1 MPIKGVPQLVEIVK
15 RCEAI
20 MAKVEKGEIGTN
32 AALSEIA
39 KFMGHFQK
47 IAEQAGLVALRRL
60 GREIE
65 KFVKNPNLNPEE
77 LTALAFVFPTIRGGL
92 EAETI
97 EDIRVAV
104 LESFE
109 LLNLPIPT
117 DWQTSTFVV
126 VEEKEQKPR
135 EEVKKPVPE
144 PEEAE
149 EERAEK
155 LEEKPTPV
163 KGIEREVES
172 VDRVVKNIG
181 GVVKTDEKG
190 NVTITLPPDQ
200 LPKLQRLVAPA
211 DPEIDLSETIPAET
225 ETEKEVLGRIKEFM
239 AAFSQGDFEKAQ
251 EILEDLSQVKEGSE
265 IFKEIG
271 RIARQLHS
279 AFKEFM
285 QALDPAL
292 KELALDY
299 LPDSESRLQ
308 HLIKLTEEAAN
319 TTLDCTERM
328 TERNARDME
337 LIERL
342 KHHFARLKPIGKGA
356 EDRVGE
362 IEAIIASLEESR
374 ASDKNDIATILS
386 AQNFQDLSGQTV
398 MKVMDIMRNLQD
410 RLIGIIKSFGIKTE
424 KKEKKKEEL
433 YGPAHE
439 KVEGALKSQD
449 EVDALLAQFGF

>member
-1 MPIKGVPQLVEIVK
+1 MPIKGVPQLIDITK
-15 RCEAI
+15 RCEDV
-20 MAKVEKGEIGTN
+20 MAKLEKGEVG
-32 AALSEIA
+32 ADEALGQLA
-39 KFMGHFQK
+39 KYMVHFQK
-47 IAEQAGLVALRRL
+47 ISDQSGLVALKRL

-109 LLNLPIPT
+109 LLNIPIPT
-117 DWQTSTFVV
+117 DWQTSKFIV
-126 VEEKEQKPR
+126 VEEKVEQPKEKAVSKPEI
-135 EEVKKPVPE
+135 EEQVKVESLTPSPE
-144 PEEAE
+144 
-149 EERAEK
+149 K
-155 LEEKPTPV
+155 IK
-163 KGIEREVES
+163 KDIQS
-172 VDRVVKNIG
+172 VDRVVKNFG
-181 GVVKTDEKG
+181 GVVKTDSKG

-200 LPKLQRLVAPA
+200 VSKLQRLVAPA
-211 DPEIDLSETIPAET
+211 DPEVDLSETIPVET
-225 ETEKEVLGRIKEFM
+225 EEEKEVLAKIKEFM

-265 IFKEIG
+265 LFKEIG
-271 RIARQLHS
+271 QIARQLHS
-279 AFKEFM
+279 AFKDFM

-328 TERNARDME
+328 NERNASDVE
-337 LIERL
+337 LIEQL
-342 KHHFARLKPIGKGA
+342 KQHISRLKPIGKGA
-356 EDRVGE
+356 EERMRE
-362 IEAIIASLEESR
+362 MEAIISKLEESR
-374 ASDKNDIATILS
+374 SADKEDINTILS

-398 MKVMDIMRNLQD
+398 MKVMDIMRDLQN
-410 RLIGIIKSFGIKTE
+410 RLVGIIKTFGLKVE
-424 KKEKKKEEL
+424 KRAKKKEGL

-439 KVEGALKSQD
+439 KVEGALRSQD

>member
-1 MPIKGVPQLVEIVK
+1 MPIKGVPQLIEVIK
-15 RCEAI
+15 RCEDI
-20 MAKVEKGEIGTN
+20 MGKVEKGELGSSE
-32 AALSEIA
+32 ALTQLV
-39 KFMGHFQK
+39 KLMVHFQK
-47 IAEQAGLVALRRL
+47 ISEQAGLVALRRL

-65 KFVKNPNLNPEE
+65 KFMKNRSLSAED

-109 LLNLPIPT
+109 ILNLPVPT

-126 VEEKEQKPR
+126 VEEKPK
-135 EEVKKPVPE
+135 EESAPKVVSRPTSKGVKD
-144 PEEAE
+144 
-149 EERAEK
+149 
-155 LEEKPTPV
+155 EKPEKEALPP
-163 KGIEREVES
+163 KEIEREVRS
-172 VDRVVKNIG
+172 VDRAVKNLG
-181 GVVKTDEKG
+181 GMVMTDEKG

-200 LPKLQRLVAPA
+200 VPKLQRLVAPA
-211 DPEIDLSETIPAET
+211 DPEIDFSETIPAET
-225 ETEKEVLGRIKEFM
+225 ETEKEVLSRIKEFM

-271 RIARQLHS
+271 QIARQLHS
-279 AFKEFM
+279 AFREFM
-285 QALDPAL
+285 EALDPAL

-299 LPDSESRLQ
+299 LPDSESRLK
-308 HLIKLTEEAAN
+308 HLLKLTEEAAN

-328 TERNARDME
+328 NERNAQDME
-337 LIERL
+337 LIEKL
-342 KHHFARLKPIGKGA
+342 KGHISRLKPIGKGA
-356 EDRVGE
+356 EERLSD
-362 IEAIIASLEESR
+362 IEVILAKLEESIS
-374 ASDKNDIATILS
+374 SDKNDINTILS

-410 RLIGIIKSFGIKTE
+410 RLIGIIKTFGIKAE
-424 KKEKKKEEL
+424 KRGKRKDEL

-439 KVEGALKSQD
+439 KIEDALRSQD

>member
-1 MPIKGVPQLVEIVK
+1 MPIRGVPQLIEIVK
-15 RCEAI
+15 RCENI
-20 MAKVEKGEIGTN
+20 MAKLEKGEIGPKEGL
-32 AALSEIA
+32 AEVA
-39 KFMGHFQK
+39 KFMVHFQK

-60 GREIE
+60 GREME
-65 KFVKNPNLNPEE
+65 KFVKNPDLNPEE

-109 LLNLPIPT
+109 LLNLPVPT

-126 VEEKEQKPR
+126 VEEKE
-135 EEVKKPVPE
+135 KKPEQKVVEKPAPA
-144 PEEAE
+144 PEEQKKVE
-149 EERAEK
+149 KPAEK
-155 LEEKPTPV
+155 PESV

-172 VDRVVKNIG
+172 VDRAVKNIG
-181 GVVKTDEKG
+181 GVVKTDERG

-211 DPEIDLSETIPAET
+211 DPEIDFSETIPVET
-225 ETEKEVLGRIKEFM
+225 ETEKEVIAKIKEFM

-265 IFKEIG
+265 LFKEIG
-271 RIARQLHS
+271 QVARQLHS

-308 HLIKLTEEAAN
+308 HLMKLTEEAAN

-337 LIERL
+337 LIDRL
-342 KHHFARLKPIGKGA
+342 KHHIARLKPIGKGA
-356 EDRVGE
+356 ESRMEE
-362 IEAIIASLEESR
+362 IEAIIATLEESR
-374 ASDKNDIATILS
+374 LSDKDDIKTILS

-398 MKVMDIMRNLQD
+398 MKVMEIMRNLQD
-410 RLIGIIKSFGIKTE
+410 RLIGIIKSFGMKTE
-424 KKEKKKEEL
+424 KKTKKKDEL
-433 YGPAHE
+433 LQGPAHE
-439 KVEGALKSQD
+439 KMEGALKSQD

>member
-1 MPIKGVPQLVEIVK
+1 MPIKGVPQLLEIIK

-20 MAKVEKGEIGTN
+20 MGKVEKGELGSGD
-32 AALSEIA
+32 ALGQLA
-39 KFMGHFQK
+39 KLMLHFQK
-47 IAEQAGLVALRRL
+47 ISEQAGLVALKRL

-65 KFVKNPNLNPEE
+65 KFVKNPGLTPEE
-77 LTALAFVFPTIRGGL
+77 LTILAFVFPTIRGGL

-109 LLNLPIPT
+109 FLNLPIPT

-126 VEEKEQKPR
+126 VEDKTAKKMEEPTPGPALDEK
-135 EEVKKPVPE
+135 
-144 PEEAE
+144 AD
-149 EERAEK
+149 
-155 LEEKPTPV
+155 EKPA
-163 KGIEREVES
+163 KEVPALEDIKKDVQS
-172 VDRVVKNIG
+172 VDRVVKNLG
-181 GVVKTDEKG
+181 GTVKTDEKG

-200 LPKLQRLVAPA
+200 VSRLQRLVAPA
-211 DPEIDLSETIPAET
+211 DPEVDFSETIPAET
-225 ETEKEVLGRIKEFM
+225 ETEKEVLARIKEFM
-239 AAFSQGDFEKAQ
+239 AAFSQGDFDKAQ

-271 RIARQLHS
+271 QIARQLHS

-328 TERNARDME
+328 NERNARDME
-337 LIERL
+337 LLEKL
-342 KHHFARLKPIGKGA
+342 KHHVSRLKPIGKGA
-356 EDRVGE
+356 EERISE
-362 IEAIIASLEESR
+362 IETILLRLEESKS
-374 ASDKNDIATILS
+374 SDKDDITTILS

-398 MKVMDIMRNLQD
+398 MKVMEIMRNLQD
-410 RLIGIIKSFGIKTE
+410 RLIGIIKTFGVKAE
-424 KKEKKKEEL
+424 KKIQKKEEL

-439 KVEGALKSQD
+439 KIEGALRSQD